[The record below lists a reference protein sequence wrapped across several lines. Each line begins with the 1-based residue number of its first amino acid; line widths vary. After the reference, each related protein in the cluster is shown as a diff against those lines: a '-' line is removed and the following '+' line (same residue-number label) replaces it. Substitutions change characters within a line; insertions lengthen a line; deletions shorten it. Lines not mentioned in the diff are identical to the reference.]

1 MGEGLASRDST
12 QSLLW
17 YRSLEYFKAAKFTE
31 KKLCQISEMC
41 TDACLDRVSANV
53 YSSQGSCW
61 EKTTLESAF
70 ILSVANTGGF
80 IR

>member
-41 TDACLDRVSANV
+41 TDACLDR
-53 YSSQGSCW
+53 YQQMC
-61 EKTTLESAF
+61 
-70 ILSVANTGGF
+70 IVAKEVAE
-80 IR
+80 RKQL